1 MRKILVFLLI
11 TCVALS
17 TFALV
22 GCGHECTFKS
32 VWSTSDTHHWHDC
45 EGENCEKVDGYAS
58 HTFVDGTCSVCSK
71 HVCDFKSEWTND
83 DTHHWHDCKG
93 ATCLERSGYSEH
105 SFENGVC
112 VCGKTDS
119 SSTVAKLDRY
129 STACNTVANG
139 MKNLTPAQPSSTNAS
154 GVIYPTLLNSNEPI
168 HNVDTFQGYIM
179 IKGVSTYVKLLADMM
194 NNPAFVL
201 TDEAII
207 FTASF
212 SSADLTY
219 VETFTAYLTYSFD
232 EENDKIKMTWDVDS
246 VINGQSMNILM
257 YLDIDY
263 DFETGNLS
271 SFQIKSIQSGM
282 AFSVKYDGID
292 VRSFFTYDSSYD
304 YYFAPEQEAIDAK
317 KPTAINLNADF
328 STEYTTAMLTMN
340 PQFAQ

>member
-17 TFALV
+17 TLALV

-32 VWSTSDTHHWHDC
+32 VWSTS
-45 EGENCEKVDGYAS
+45 
-58 HTFVDGTCSVCSK
+58 
-71 HVCDFKSEWTND
+71 

-119 SSTVAKLDRY
+119 SSTIAKLDRY
-129 STACNTVANG
+129 STACNNVANS
-139 MKNLTPAQPSSTNAS
+139 MKNMSPAQPSATSAS
-154 GVIYPTLLNSNEPI
+154 GIICPTLLSTNEPP
-168 HNVDTFQGYIM
+168 HNVDTFQGYMM

-212 SSADLTY
+212 SSADLSY
-219 VETFTAYLTYSFD
+219 VETFTAYLAYSFD

-246 VINGQSMNILM
+246 VNNGHSMDILM

-263 DFETGNLS
+263 DFETATLT
-271 SFQIKSIQSGM
+271 SFHLKSVQTGIS
-282 AFSVKYDGID
+282 FSVKYDGVD
-292 VRSFFTYDSSYD
+292 VKSVFAHDSSLD
-304 YYFAPEQEAIDAK
+304 YYFAPIQEAIDAK

-328 STEYTTAMLTMN
+328 STEYATAMITMN

>member
-1 MRKILVFLLI
+1 MRKILVFLLVI
-11 TCVALS
+11 CLS
-17 TFALV
+17 LSVFAIV

-32 VWSTSDTHHWHDC
+32 AWSTSDTHHWHDC
-45 EGENCEKVDGYAS
+45 EGENCEEVDGYAS
-58 HTFVDGTCSVCSK
+58 HTFVDGTCSVCNK
-71 HVCDFKSEWTND
+71 HVCDFKSEWTSD

-93 ATCLERSGYSEH
+93 ATCIERSGYSEH
-105 SFENGVC
+105 SYENDVC
-112 VCGKTDS
+112 VCGKTNPY
-119 SSTVAKLDRY
+119 STSAKLDKY
-129 STACNTVANG
+129 SIACNNVANSMYG
-139 MKNLTPAQPSSTNAS
+139 LTPPQANPTGAKGSIS
-154 GVIYPTLLNSNEPI
+154 PTLLDSAEPP
-168 HNVDTFQGYIM
+168 HTVDTLQGYMM

-212 SSADLTY
+212 SSADLSY

-246 VINGQSMNILM
+246 VMNGHTMDILM

-263 DFETGNLS
+263 DFETATLT
-271 SFQIKSIQSGM
+271 SFHLKSVQTGIS
-282 AFSVKYDGID
+282 FSVKYDGVD
-292 VRSFFTYDSSYD
+292 VKSVFAHDSSLD
-304 YYFAPEQEAIDAK
+304 YYFAPEREAIDAK

-328 STEYTTAMLTMN
+328 STEYATAMITMN